1 MERNAPLDGDQ
12 NMAPVEVAAGAASV
26 EVAAGAN
33 QENASAEVAADADPA
48 ENQDPETDGWPDD
61 NVSLAPTDPEAPPI
75 WLNTTMSDQPD
86 TITAGRATKLSD

>member
-1 MERNAPLDGDQ
+1 
-12 NMAPVEVAAGAASV
+12 MAPVEVAAGAASV
-26 EVAAGAN
+26 EVAAVAD

-48 ENQDPETDGWPDD
+48 EIKTQRQMAGQVTTS
-61 NVSLAPTDPEAPPI
+61 VLAPTDSEAPPI